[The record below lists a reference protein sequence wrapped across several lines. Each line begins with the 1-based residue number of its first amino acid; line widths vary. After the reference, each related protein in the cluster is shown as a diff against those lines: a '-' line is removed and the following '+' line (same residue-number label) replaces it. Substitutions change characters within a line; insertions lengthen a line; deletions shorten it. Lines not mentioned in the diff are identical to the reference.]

1 MGSEL
6 AERLL
11 DAVVQLAASRVR
23 REEGAW
29 QRQHVA
35 GEPGRQGWELAGSML
50 TEAP

>member
-6 AERLL
+6 AESLL
-11 DAVVQLAASRVR
+11 DAVVLTASRVR
-23 REEGAW
+23 REEGVW

-35 GEPGRQGWELAGSML
+35 GEPDRQGWELAGSML